1 MKKKFEED
9 YRKLNNLLCSWIG
22 RINCMKMA
30 ILLKAIYMFNEISM
44 KIPLPFITKIE
55 KSTLKFIQK
64 QKD

>member
-1 MKKKFEED
+1 
-9 YRKLNNLLCSWIG
+9 
-22 RINCMKMA
+22 MKMA